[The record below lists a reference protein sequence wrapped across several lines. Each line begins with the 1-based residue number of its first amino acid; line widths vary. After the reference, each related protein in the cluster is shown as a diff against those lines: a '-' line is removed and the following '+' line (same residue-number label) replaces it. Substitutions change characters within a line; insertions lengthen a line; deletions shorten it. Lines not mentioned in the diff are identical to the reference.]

1 MNEQELK
8 QVVRDILSGL
18 IVQQKGLAA
27 ASGGDALNGTALHR
41 KPEPASELVV
51 HAPDISALDLQKEL
65 YVSHPCD
72 KAAYME
78 MKQATPARIG
88 VGRAGPRPNCK
99 TLLRFRADHAAAMD
113 AVFNDVSDETIR
125 EMNLLSVCSSAADR
139 SDHLMDPNTG
149 RKFNTE
155 TEALIKQQCKSV
167 PQVQIV
173 VSDGLSST
181 AVEENIRDLLP
192 ALLQGLQKHGL
203 SVGTN
208 LFVKFGRVGIGDAVG
223 GILQPDIVIVLLG
236 ERPGLVTNSSLSSYM
251 TYQARPGMAESTRTV
266 VSNIY
271 NNGTPPAEAGAYIAD
286 IAQKMLASKASGI
299 DLKL

>member
-18 IVQQKGLAA
+18 IVHQEGLAA
-27 ASGGDALNGTALHR
+27 ASGDAVTGTALH
-41 KPEPASELVV
+41 ATTQSVSELIVD
-51 HAPDISALDLQKEL
+51 APDISALDLQKEL
-65 YVSHPCD
+65 YVRHPFD

-113 AVFNDVSDETIR
+113 AVFNDVPEETIK
-125 EMNLLSVCSSAADR
+125 EMKLLSVSSSAADR
-139 SDHLMDPNTG
+139 SDHLMDPNAG
-149 RKFNTE
+149 RKFSTE
-155 TEALIKQQCKSV
+155 TEALIKEQCKAA

-173 VSDGLSST
+173 ISDGLSST

-223 GILQPDIVIVLLG
+223 GIVQSDIVIVLLG

-286 IAQKMLASKASGI
+286 IAQKMLAGKASGI